1 MRYCPFCQNVCEDD
15 AVSCSVCGNN
25 LVPQDSPGASSSAA
39 SSQPIW
45 VTQKTD
51 QPLDALLKEDDL
63 WDDSGP
69 DSSSSLQN
77 DHPHSHN
84 DDPDVDIFDE
94 IAESTSLLFSNMS
107 PKLKK
112 FLLIMLIT
120 TLLLAIPFIYTSC
133 TKQTNPVDSLS
144 QIFSPTT

>member
-1 MRYCPFCQNVCEDD
+1 M
-15 AVSCSVCGNN
+15 
-25 LVPQDSPGASSSAA
+25 
-39 SSQPIW
+39 
-45 VTQKTD
+45 
-51 QPLDALLKEDDL
+51 
-63 WDDSGP
+63 
-69 DSSSSLQN
+69 QN

-120 TLLLAIPFIYTSC
+120 TLLSAIPFIYTSC